1 MFFFDSLFC
10 TLGFVITVARWK
22 LKSQEE
28 NREPSEK
35 QGYRTD
41 FSYICEHRK
50 TGVQN
55 CLLPEKREQ
64 GYRTA
69 GPGGVGPIE
78 AKPLEI

>member
-1 MFFFDSLFC
+1 ME
-10 TLGFVITVARWK
+10 TK
-22 LKSQEE
+22 NQEE

-41 FSYICEHRK
+41 LSYLYENRK

-55 CLLPEKREQ
+55 RPLPEKQ

-69 GPGGVGPIE
+69 GLGGVGPIE